1 MKDAMTIKINYEGL
15 QGSSS
20 ANILEFEEQWLESCR
35 RDRAERRVR
44 MEEKKERKRRRK
56 KRKRRER

>member
-1 MKDAMTIKINYEGL
+1 MMKASYNNLMPITSTSLTG
-15 QGSSS
+15 
-20 ANILEFEEQWLESCR
+20 FEEGWMDACR